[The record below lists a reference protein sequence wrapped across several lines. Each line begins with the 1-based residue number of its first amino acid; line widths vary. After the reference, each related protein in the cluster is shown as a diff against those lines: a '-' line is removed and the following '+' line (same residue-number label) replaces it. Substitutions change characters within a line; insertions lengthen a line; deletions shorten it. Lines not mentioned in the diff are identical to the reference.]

1 MASDYLDQIRSIQPK
16 GPYYLLG
23 WSFGGS
29 VAHSI
34 AILLQQRNEKV
45 ALLALIDSTLSYSHQ
60 RNQLDM
66 DQLSTY
72 VKLPR
77 YGVKDYS
84 DSGEQLWKK
93 VRGVV
98 ENNFKVAK
106 KHSPRIYYGNVL
118 FFRATVPEEEDQ
130 LLITP
135 DMLKPY
141 IVGVIDTRHI
151 HCKHS
156 DMDKPAPIADI
167 GRTLAKRLEQESFTF
182 LKSRY

>member
-34 AILLQQRNEKV
+34 AILLQQQNEIV

-60 RNQLDM
+60 CNQL
-66 DQLSTY
+66 SRY

-77 YGVKDYS
+77 YSVNDHS

-135 DMLKPY
+135 DMLKPF

-167 GRTLAKRLEQESFTF
+167 GRTLAKRLEPESLAY